1 MDSRKFRKVGNNT
14 GRDNVRKG
22 RKRRKRSAYVESGDF
37 TTHRRQSG
45 HRRKRGLR
53 FDFKNILVFF
63 GALVVVCGVVAVLA
77 SSLHFSS
84 VPEGAVLVYPSEFNL
99 TPYGYDWNKDLYGY
113 CDGVD
118 ESGSRVRYYFTLEQM
133 AALYKRSHESFNY
146 SDGIYVTL
154 SNESDSRARI
164 AGKVYNSR
172 GHELIKPYYF
182 DEQKFLEDAR
192 FIGRNN
198 TFCSKGFGFT
208 AQEYRDSSF

>member
-1 MDSRKFRKVGNNT
+1 MDSRKFRKVNNNT
-14 GRDNVRKG
+14 GKDNVKKG
-22 RKRRKRSAYVESGDF
+22 RKRRGRNVNIESADF
-37 TTHRRQSG
+37 TTPRRQSG

-63 GALVVVCGVVAVLA
+63 GALVVVCGVVTVLA
-77 SSLHFSS
+77 SSLHFGS

-133 AALYKRSHESFNY
+133 AALYKRSHESFNF

-164 AGKVYNSR
+164 AGRVYNSR
-172 GHELIKPYYF
+172 GHELVKPYDF
-182 DEQKFLEDAR
+182 DEHKFLEDAR

-198 TFCSKGFGFT
+198 SFCSRGFGFT
-208 AQEYRDSSF
+208 PQEYRDSSF